1 MLAISK
7 SWYYNYNINIL
18 INRRKKMNSIIYEIF
33 MGRRGNC
40 QNIKITDNY
49 KKLQIE
55 QNKLISALK
64 ENLSDK
70 QNMLLEEIFELQAD
84 LDSESEFNHY
94 DAGFK
99 LGFRIALECL
109 KD

>member
-1 MLAISK
+1 MLDLHK
-7 SWYYNYNINIL
+7 FVQYNLN
-18 INRRKKMNSIIYEIF
+18 MNSIIYEIF

-70 QNMLLEEIFELQAD
+70 QNIQLEEIFDLQAD
-84 LDSESEFNHY
+84 MDSESEFNHY

-99 LGFRIALECL
+99 VGFLIAAEFF

>member
-1 MLAISK
+1 
-7 SWYYNYNINIL
+7 
-18 INRRKKMNSIIYEIF
+18 

-55 QNKLISALK
+55 QNKLISAFK
-64 ENLSDK
+64 KNLSDE
-70 QNMLLEEIFELQAD
+70 QNIQLEEIFDMQAD
-84 LDSESEFNHY
+84 MDSENEFDY
-94 DAGFK
+94 YEEGFK

-109 KD
+109 KE

>member
-1 MLAISK
+1 MLDLHK
-7 SWYYNYNINIL
+7 FVQYNLN
-18 INRRKKMNSIIYEIF
+18 MNSIIYEIF

-55 QNKLISALK
+55 QNKLISAFK
-64 ENLSDK
+64 KNLSDE
-70 QNMLLEEIFELQAD
+70 QNIQLEEIFDMQAD
-84 LDSESEFNHY
+84 MDSENEFDY
-94 DAGFK
+94 YEEGFK

-109 KD
+109 KE

>member
-1 MLAISK
+1 
-7 SWYYNYNINIL
+7 
-18 INRRKKMNSIIYEIF
+18 MNSIIYEIF

-55 QNKLISALK
+55 QNKLISAFK
-64 ENLSDK
+64 KNLSDE
-70 QNMLLEEIFELQAD
+70 QNIQLEEIFDMQAD
-84 LDSESEFNHY
+84 MDSENEFDY
-94 DAGFK
+94 YEEGFK

-109 KD
+109 KE